1 MSDERPT
8 IEVLEGG
15 PLLVKNLDKLTGAD
29 GRPIE
34 KPVEREDGER
44 NLFAL
49 CRCGGSANKPFC
61 DGTHKENGF
70 SGERG
75 SPEEE
80 EVRVCEG
87 QELTIVDNVGACCHA
102 GECVDGA
109 PEVFF
114 RWEGDERRAVP
125 DADDR
130 QRIIDTIRRCPSGS
144 LAYRLGDELHDE
156 YFSEAEIF
164 VSEDG
169 PLHVRGGPGLVDA
182 SGATPVSK
190 DHFALCRCGA
200 SKNKPFCDG
209 AHRDAGFT
217 G

>member
-8 IEVLEGG
+8 IEVLETG
-15 PLLVKNLDKLTGAD
+15 PLLVTNLEKLTDAD
-29 GRPIE
+29 DRPIGP
-34 KPVEREDGER
+34 PVEREDSDK
-44 NLFAL
+44 NVFAL

-70 SGERG
+70 SGECESREE
-75 SPEEE
+75 PEA
-80 EVRVCEG
+80 RLCEG

-109 PEVFF
+109 PGVFF
-114 RWEGDERRAVP
+114 RWEGDERRAEP
-125 DADDR
+125 DAGER
-130 QRIIDTIRRCPSGS
+130 QKIIDTIRRCPSGS
-144 LAYRLGDELHDE
+144 LAYRLGEQLHDE

-164 VSEDG
+164 VSRDG
-169 PLHVRGGPGLVDA
+169 PLHVRGGPDLVDPT
-182 SGATPVSK
+182 GAAPVSR
-190 DHFALCRCGA
+190 DHYALCRCGA

-209 AHRDAGFT
+209 AHRDVGFE